1 MANGKIILNIKAAA
15 KIADGTGGGSVTMP
29 DGTTAT
35 VGGCV
40 DSQGTEHTLEIFQLT
55 TCEDNGS
62 GVMENYTRLF
72 LCSDRFKLPG
82 Q

>member
-15 KIADGTGGGSVTMP
+15 KIADGTGGTSVNLP
-29 DGTTAT
+29 DGTALTI
-35 VGGCV
+35 GGAI
-40 DSQGTEHTLEIFQLT
+40 DSEGHEHVLEVYQLT

-62 GVMENYTRLF
+62 GTLENYTRLF
-72 LCSDRFKLPG
+72 VCSDRFKLTG